1 MHFGSGTAKPRRPG
15 GLPQVRLNVAQ
26 ELDDRRKTGQLQAGT
41 PDATPPGSAPAD
53 GRPPESTAP
62 DSKPS
67 AAAAPE
73 SEPAPQAGSVHRRQG
88 IRTYALLILAT
99 AAVTVLVTSL
109 CLLLIRHRL
118 RDQVEAGLSEDL
130 ERSVINFQN
139 LQAERL
145 RALDREDALLA
156 ELPTL
161 KALMTSGD
169 DRTIQDGAFEFW
181 QISSTDLFALVNSN
195 GRIVALYTRGSS
207 TSTATGGTLREGIL
221 SLVSSADK
229 HYLIDGGSLYSCSV
243 RPLYFGTAE
252 SGTVLGYVVS
262 GVSID
267 RTVREI
273 SQPTGVDATFLSDGT
288 AVAGTLAPA
297 IQADLARQPQLLNAT
312 PRAPSTV
319 QSGGTSFLAA
329 GEDLSAASTAPLHL
343 VVLKSLEPAAQSI
356 NRIDRI
362 VLSAGLFALLA
373 GAALVTILSR
383 LVTRPLEE
391 LSRGVRAFGRGDSKY
406 RLPRHGTQEV
416 RELSEAFAA
425 MRRQIQEASH
435 ALLESERLATIG
447 SMASS
452 VSHDLRHYLA
462 AIYANSEFL
471 ASDRL
476 SSKER
481 AEIFADIRAAV
492 LGTTDM
498 IESLLIFSRT
508 GTNARPSPEL
518 MATLLERAVALVRAH
533 PDAEGVSVVTR
544 YGDPVETSVVVDGK
558 QVERAIFNL
567 LLNACQA
574 THCGQEKHQVSATI
588 ETQEQS
594 VLVKVVD
601 NGAGVPDK
609 IRMSLF
615 EPFVSEGKQ
624 KGTGLGLTLAHCIAL
639 EHGGEV
645 ALLGSRRGET
655 VFQMRVARAPQ
666 EEETLPA
673 REASARDGV
682 IEHEN
687 ARIPK

>member
-1 MHFGSGTAKPRRPG
+1 M
-15 GLPQVRLNVAQ
+15 AQ
-26 ELDDRRKTGQLQAGT
+26 EQEIRRNTR
-41 PDATPPGSAPAD
+41 S
-53 GRPPESTAP
+53 PE
-62 DSKPS
+62 
-67 AAAAPE
+67 AAPGDAAHRE
-73 SEPAPQAGSVHRRQG
+73 NEIAPPSHRAPRRQG
-88 IRTYALLILAT
+88 IRTFALLILAT
-99 AAVTVLVTSL
+99 AAVTVIVTCLS
-109 CLLLIRHRL
+109 LLLIRHRL
-118 RDQVEAGLSEDL
+118 RDQVESDLSQDL
-130 ERSVINFQN
+130 ERSVVNFQN

-145 RALDREDALLA
+145 RALDRENALLA

-169 DRTIQDGAFEFW
+169 DRTIQDGASDFW
-181 QISSTDLFALVNSN
+181 QISSTDLFALANAS
-195 GRIVALYTRGSS
+195 GRIVALYTRSASRGN
-207 TSTATGGTLREGIL
+207 TLRDGL
-221 SLVSSADK
+221 SALLASPGK

-243 RPLYFGTAE
+243 RPLFFGSAE

-273 SQPTGVDATFLSDGT
+273 SQPSGVDATFLSAGQ
-288 AVAGTLAPA
+288 AVAGTLAPSL
-297 IQADLARQPQLLNAT
+297 QADLARQPGLLSAT
-312 PRAPSTV
+312 PRTPSTV
-319 QSGGTSFLAA
+319 RIGDSSFLAA
-329 GEDLSAASTAPLHL
+329 AEDLSASSTAPLHL
-343 VVLKSLEPAAQSI
+343 VVLKSLEPAAESI

-362 VLSAGLFALLA
+362 VLSAGLLALLS

-383 LVTRPLEE
+383 LLTRPLEE
-391 LSRGVRAFGRGDSKY
+391 LSRSVRAFGRGDSKY
-406 RLPRHGTQEV
+406 RVPRHGTQEV
-416 RELSEAFAA
+416 RQLSQAFAA
-425 MRRQIQEASH
+425 MRRQIQEASR

-508 GTNARPSPEL
+508 GSNARRSPEL

-533 PDAEGVSVVTR
+533 PDAEGVTLLTH
-544 YGDPVETSVVVDGK
+544 YGDPVETAVIVDGK
-558 QVERAIFNL
+558 QIERAIFNL

-574 THCGQEKHQVSATI
+574 ARCGPVAHQVTATLDV
-588 ETQEQS
+588 QEQS
-594 VLVKVVD
+594 VIVNVVD

-609 IRMSLF
+609 IRGSLF

-645 ALLGSRRGET
+645 ALLGSRCGET
-655 VFQMRVARAPQ
+655 IFQMKIARAP
-666 EEETLPA
+666 ETRDSTSAP
-673 REASARDGV
+673 EADGPNGV
-682 IEHEN
+682 NEHEN
-687 ARIPK
+687 LRIRK